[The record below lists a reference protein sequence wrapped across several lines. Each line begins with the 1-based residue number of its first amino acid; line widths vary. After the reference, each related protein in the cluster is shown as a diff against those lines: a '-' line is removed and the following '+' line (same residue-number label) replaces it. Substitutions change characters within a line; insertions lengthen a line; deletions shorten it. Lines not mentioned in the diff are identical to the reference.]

1 MVMDEK
7 EIKHFKQ
14 LLISKRRELL
24 GQMAL
29 IKESEMQNTPKESTG
44 DHSAYSFHMAD
55 QGTDTMEREKSFFY
69 AQRDGRL
76 LYHIDMALERIEN
89 GTYGL
94 CHSCNNPISRERLEA
109 VPHARLCIACK
120 SQEEK
125 KPKEESAD
133 EEEII

>member
-1 MVMDEK
+1 MDAQK
-7 EIKHFKQ
+7 LTFYKN
-14 LLISKRRELL
+14 LLLQKRQELMS
-24 GQMAL
+24 QMAF
-29 IKESEMQNTPKESTG
+29 IKDNEMNSTMKEATG

-76 LYHIDMALERIEN
+76 LYHIDVALERVES

-94 CHSCNNPISRERLEA
+94 CQSCNKPIADERLEA

-120 SQEEK
+120 STEEK
-125 KPKEESAD
+125 TSPETVEP
-133 EEEII
+133 EEIL

>member
-1 MVMDEK
+1 MDEK
-7 EIKHFKQ
+7 KLQFFKQ
-14 LLISKRRELL
+14 LLLAKRKELMV
-24 GQMAL
+24 QMNL
-29 IKESEMQNTPKESTG
+29 IKESEMQNTMKESAG

-94 CHSCNNPISRERLEA
+94 CQTCNNPINRERLEA

-125 KPKEESAD
+125 TPVEPSD
-133 EEEII
+133 EEEEIL

>member
-1 MVMDEK
+1 MDEK
-7 EIKHFKQ
+7 DIKHYKK
-14 LLISKRRELL
+14 LLMDKRKELL
-24 GQMAL
+24 GQMNS
-29 IKESEMQNTPKESTG
+29 IKESEMEKTMKESTG

-76 LYHIDMALERIEN
+76 LYHIDMALERIES
-89 GTYGL
+89 GDFGL
-94 CHSCNNPISRERLEA
+94 CHSCNKPISRERLEA

-125 KPKEESAD
+125 MPKESPE
-133 EEEII
+133 EEEIV